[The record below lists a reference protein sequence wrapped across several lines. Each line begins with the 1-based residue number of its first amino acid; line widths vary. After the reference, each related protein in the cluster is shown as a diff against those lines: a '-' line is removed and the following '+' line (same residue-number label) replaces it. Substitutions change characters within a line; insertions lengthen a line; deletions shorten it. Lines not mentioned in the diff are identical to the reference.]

1 MAGFVPNL
9 FHFRFGL
16 FQKEI
21 KKKEKENVYTHT
33 ETNASKPPW
42 THTKLLPLVCFGSF
56 KIQRGTN
63 GVDPSQTILLFTSF
77 EQSRS

>member
-42 THTKLLPLVCFGSF
+42 THTKPLPLGLF
-56 KIQRGTN
+56 Q
-63 GVDPSQTILLFTSF
+63 IL
-77 EQSRS
+77 